1 MKREKRAKMIE
12 KRLLWGFILFTCSVS
27 AQIKGVV
34 KDSLSGNPIPFVN
47 IWVQNENIG
56 STSEENGAFFI
67 NTTAK
72 DKKLIFST
80 LGYEKKIIKA
90 SDASIVFLKPASYLL
105 NEVVIS
111 KSIGS
116 KEIEIGKI
124 KNEIYQAFD
133 NGPKIDT
140 KFFPYLSSYKRTK
153 YLKQVSI
160 YTDSR
165 IENAIIKIHF
175 YNVDSN
181 GYPAEELMD
190 KDFVVTVKKGTRT
203 NRFDLTKFNLK
214 FPKNGL
220 FVGFEKLLIEKNKTE
235 KTITDSNTNITQI
248 QKTYFPFV
256 LYNYVEREF
265 LYSFSGGKWDRQVHQ
280 DESGL
285 SGKIMINEPVI
296 TLILSN

>member
-1 MKREKRAKMIE
+1 ME
-12 KRLLWGFILFTCSVS
+12 KRLFLVLVFIGCALS

-34 KDSLSGNPIPFVN
+34 KDSLSGKSIPYVN
-47 IWVQNENIG
+47 IWVQDENIG
-56 STSEENGAFFI
+56 STSEENGTFFI

-72 DKKLIFST
+72 GNKLIFST
-80 LGYEKKIIKA
+80 LGYEKKTINA
-90 SDASIVFLKPASYLL
+90 SLASEVKLKPAAYLL

-111 KSIGS
+111 KSIGT
-116 KEIEIGKI
+116 KQIEIGKNN
-124 KNEIYQAFD
+124 NEIYQAFD

-140 KFFPYLSSYKRTK
+140 KFFPYISSYKRTK

-165 IENAIIKIHF
+165 IENANIKIHF
-175 YNVDSN
+175 YEVDSN
-181 GYPAEELMD
+181 GFPGEELLD

-203 NRFDLTKFNLK
+203 NRFDLIDFNLK

-220 FVGFEKLLIEKNKTE
+220 FVGFEKLMIEKNKFE
-235 KTITDSNTNITQI
+235 KVITDSNTNITQI

-265 LYSFSGGKWDRQVHQ
+265 LYTFSGGKWSRKTKDNNS
-280 DESGL
+280 DS
-285 SGKIMINEPVI
+285 SGKMMINEPVI
-296 TLILSN
+296 NLILTN